1 MDPKNKRNS
10 GGGNNN
16 KNLMGI
22 VSIVLWALIIVLMVN
37 YVTSMATTRQSTE
50 IDYSE
55 FVQMVRDDK
64 VAWVVM
70 ESNKYT
76 IYPKPD
82 AAAQTQSARPE
93 TADSPIPGLEG
104 LEGLGGGSAV
114 TSIPASGSSSS
125 RADPLTTAPPSPA
138 TARSPA

>member
-82 AAAQTQSARPE
+82 AAAQTQSAKPE
-93 TADSPIPGLEG
+93 TTESPIPGLEG
-104 LEGLGGGSAV
+104 LMQSLRAAP
-114 TSIPASGSSSS
+114 ISGSSSS

>member
-76 IYPKPD
+76 IYPQARRSRPD
-82 AAAQTQSARPE
+82 PVRPAGDGGQPQSRP
-93 TADSPIPGLEG
+93 
-104 LEGLGGGSAV
+104 GGPHAV
-114 TSIPASGSSSS
+114 
-125 RADPLTTAPPSPA
+125 R
-138 TARSPA
+138 

>member
-1 MDPKNKRNS
+1 
-10 GGGNNN
+10 
-16 KNLMGI
+16 
-22 VSIVLWALIIVLMVN
+22 MVN

-76 IYPKPD
+76 ITPSP
-82 AAAQTQSARPE
+82 TQPPRP
-93 TADSPIPGLEG
+93 SPPG
-104 LEGLGGGSAV
+104 
-114 TSIPASGSSSS
+114 
-125 RADPLTTAPPSPA
+125 RRRRTAPFRPGGPHA
-138 TARSPA
+138 VR